1 MCQASFSALYT
12 CFIISSPQHPHFR
25 DEETGAQRST
35 ITCSQSHSARVSWDW
50 NPGPPDAIYTNTPHP
65 ELPEKCPHRNLS
77 PVTHV
82 HMDTGR
88 IKGQWGWGPKL
99 LLTQDLL
106 CAENVTHDVR
116 TPVSIAEGTI
126 PKEDLLGAPKTRD
139 QELGP
144 WRNQGKLLGGGDI

>member
-1 MCQASFSALYT
+1 
-12 CFIISSPQHPHFR
+12 
-25 DEETGAQRST
+25 
-35 ITCSQSHSARVSWDW
+35 
-50 NPGPPDAIYTNTPHP
+50 
-65 ELPEKCPHRNLS
+65 
-77 PVTHV
+77 
-82 HMDTGR
+82 MDTGR

-126 PKEDLLGAPKTRD
+126 PKEDQLGAQKTRD